1 MTEEK
6 PGSHSPFA
14 ERRGTESRERLL
26 LAFAIAAISDILS
39 FALSFAPPI
48 QWTVDI
54 VTALL
59 LFLLLGRQWLL
70 LPGLIAEAVPGLNLF
85 PFWILVVGSIA
96 IWGSRKQ
103 LGEITRFW

>member
-6 PGSHSPFA
+6 PGPHSPFT
-14 ERRGTESRERLL
+14 ERWGTFSGKRLL
-26 LAFAIAAISDILS
+26 LAFAIAAASDVLS
-39 FALSFAPPI
+39 FALGFAPPI
-48 QWTVDI
+48 QWCVDV

-59 LFLLLGRQWLL
+59 LFLLLGRQWPL
-70 LPGLIAEAVPGLNLF
+70 LPGLIAEAIPGLNLF

-103 LGEITRFW
+103 LGGIMRFR

>member
-6 PGSHSPFA
+6 PGSHSPPM
-14 ERRGTESRERLL
+14 ELRGIVSKKRLL
-26 LAFAIAAISDILS
+26 LAFAIAAISDALS

-48 QWTVDI
+48 QWGVDI

-59 LFLLLGRQWLL
+59 LFLLLGWQWPL
-70 LPGLIAEAVPGLNLF
+70 LPGLIAEAIPGLNLF

-96 IWGSRKQ
+96 IWGGRKQ
-103 LGEITRFW
+103 FSGMKRFR